1 MTGLSRR
8 ELVDGVENGF
18 GSLPPGCH
26 IHLQRQTREQV
37 LQGLRALTTQ
47 NWRRLKTELQT
58 YAALKGRASVRLA
71 DFLHDQALELEDV
84 YRTGTG
90 QGRSGWTALKRD
102 AGLIVA
108 EPGPEEDYFSRRFGD
123 LLHVD
128 DPRRLDVMA
137 AVGARQGQQE
147 ALDAKGALGVQ
158 MLAYQIDG
166 RHEQAAGHEAFAER
180 LQRHP
185 AIASELLELSGLLQ
199 ARSSL
204 GANAVPG
211 LEDTPLCLHAAYG
224 AREVLTAVGWLT
236 AARRAPF
243 QAGVLP
249 LINRQIELLFVTLD
263 KSQGYHDRISYHDYA
278 ISAERF
284 HWQTQ
289 NSAGPDTSSGRR
301 YVESSTNGWQFQL
314 FVRPRKGDAYRACGR
329 VTLESA
335 DGDRPMS
342 IVWKLQTPL
351 PARLF
356 REFSVLRG
364 A

>member
-1 MTGLSRR
+1 
-8 ELVDGVENGF
+8 
-18 GSLPPGCH
+18 
-26 IHLQRQTREQV
+26 
-37 LQGLRALTTQ
+37 
-47 NWRRLKTELQT
+47 
-58 YAALKGRASVRLA
+58 VRLA

-84 YRTGTG
+84 YRAGTG

-137 AVGARQGQQE
+137 AVGAQPGDLK
-147 ALDAKGALGVQ
+147 ALDAQGALGVQ
-158 MLAYQIDG
+158 MLAYQVDG
-166 RHEQAAGHEAFAER
+166 RQEQAAGPEAFAER
-180 LQRHP
+180 LSRHS
-185 AIASELLELSGLLQ
+185 AIASELVELSGLLQ
-199 ARSSL
+199 ARSTL
-204 GANAVPG
+204 GAKLLPG
-211 LEDTPLCLHAAYG
+211 LEDTPLCLHGAYG

-249 LINRQIELLFVTLD
+249 LKSRKTELLFVTLD
-263 KSQGYHDRISYHDYA
+263 KSEGYHDRIAYHDYA
-278 ISAERF
+278 ISTERF

-289 NSAGPDTSSGRR
+289 NSAGPDTPGGRR
-301 YVESSTNGWQFQL
+301 YLESSTNGWQFQL
-314 FVRPRKGDAYRACGR
+314 FVRPRKGDAYRACGS
-329 VTLESA
+329 VAIESSE
-335 DGDRPMS
+335 GDRPMT
-342 IVWKLQTPL
+342 IVWRLETPL

-364 A
+364 E